1 MPGLL
6 QSVPRPAPGRLLYIL
21 LTPNLPQT
29 LTESYSGTVRFD
41 PPVRTAAGL
50 PHGTLPAGRPST
62 ATVQATNPGPVP
74 LAVGVDART
83 PGLATMPLTPLVPA
97 VTGDGGSE
105 RHVVGCADWNR
116 CTPPAYGRL

>member
-1 MPGLL
+1 
-6 QSVPRPAPGRLLYIL
+6 V
-21 LTPNLPQT
+21 
-29 LTESYSGTVRFD
+29 
-41 PPVRTAAGL
+41 
-50 PHGTLPAGRPST
+50 
-62 ATVQATNPGPVP
+62 TNPGPVP
-74 LAVGVDART
+74 LAVGVDGRT